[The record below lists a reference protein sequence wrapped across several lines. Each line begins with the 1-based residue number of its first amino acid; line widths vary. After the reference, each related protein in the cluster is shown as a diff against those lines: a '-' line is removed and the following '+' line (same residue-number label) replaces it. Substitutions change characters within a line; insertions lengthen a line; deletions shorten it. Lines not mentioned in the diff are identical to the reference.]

1 MCLYEVVIFAPNG
14 GFPPTESLYC
24 STMPKAPE
32 WRIFDKDIK
41 TPVKYVTNG
50 GFPLTESLYC
60 STMRKAPETYIF
72 YKDIKTP
79 VKYVTNGGFPPTE
92 SLYCSTMRN
101 PPFCYIFDKDIKTP
115 VPNTPLEPLVDI
127 ARLIRNVTERCL
139 LYYLQNQNRIRGSCL
154 RRVRLF

>member
-24 STMPKAPE
+24 STMRNPPE

-60 STMRKAPETYIF
+60 STMR
-72 YKDIKTP
+72 
-79 VKYVTNGGFPPTE
+79 
-92 SLYCSTMRN
+92 N
-101 PPFCYIFDKDIKTP
+101 PPFCYIFYKDIKTP
-115 VPNTPLEPLVDI
+115 VPNTPLEPLVEI
-127 ARLIRNVTERCL
+127 SRQTRHVTERCL
-139 LYYLQNQNRIRGSCL
+139 LYYLQNQNRIRGS
-154 RRVRLF
+154 RRLII